1 MRKGS
6 LQNGQDQRLGG
17 LMTDEHPPS
26 LAADADPN
34 SWYFK
39 NPDQDGPLPNP
50 VGHTFPLLTHDPN
63 GRWELIGTGFYASSD
78 GLFITARHN
87 IRHVLHGGRQVSPLV
102 ILHLRS
108 ATGLF
113 GPSEVLYRPVVQLG

>member
-1 MRKGS
+1 
-6 LQNGQDQRLGG
+6 
-17 LMTDEHPPS
+17 MTDEHPPS

-87 IRHVLHGGRQVSPLV
+87 IRHVLQGDGRFPRWSFC
-102 ILHLRS
+102 ICD
-108 ATGLF
+108 
-113 GPSEVLYRPVVQLG
+113 RPPDYLGHPRCFTALSCNAG